1 MENAFLFKKKYVK
14 CDVIHLS
21 WSKKEKKKKKKSP
34 AQGTDPF
41 IGNTT
46 QLTW

>member
-21 WSKKEKKKKKKSP
+21 WSKKEKKKKKKVLHRER
-34 AQGTDPF
+34 
-41 IGNTT
+41 IH
-46 QLTW
+46 L